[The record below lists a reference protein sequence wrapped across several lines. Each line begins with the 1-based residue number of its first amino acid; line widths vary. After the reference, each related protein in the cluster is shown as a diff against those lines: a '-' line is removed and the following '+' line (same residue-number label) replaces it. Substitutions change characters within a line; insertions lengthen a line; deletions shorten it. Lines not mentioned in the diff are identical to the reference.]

1 MLSSISAL
9 YRSTLNV
16 NGLSTIDSGVNNLHY
31 TTTAFD
37 FLLPLI
43 TALLSMRFIAPLSFF
58 NPHLLCVF
66 ISGLSS
72 LNLCCLSGPLTVRPV
87 KMFRGLERGGIFEV
101 RGLLE
106 CCVLTFLLTVFILS
120 PQNKII
126 CVVLYFY

>member
-16 NGLSTIDSGVNNLHY
+16 NGLSTIDYSVNNLHY
-31 TTTAFD
+31 NTTAFD

-43 TALLSMRFIAPLSFF
+43 TALFSMRFIAPLSFV

-72 LNLCCLSGPLTVRPV
+72 LYLRCLSGPLPVRPV
-87 KMFRGLERGGIFEV
+87 EMFGGLQREGIFEV
-101 RGLLE
+101 CGLLV
-106 CCVLTFLLTVFILS
+106 CCVLTFSAQFSSYHLRI
-120 PQNKII
+120 K
-126 CVVLYFY
+126 